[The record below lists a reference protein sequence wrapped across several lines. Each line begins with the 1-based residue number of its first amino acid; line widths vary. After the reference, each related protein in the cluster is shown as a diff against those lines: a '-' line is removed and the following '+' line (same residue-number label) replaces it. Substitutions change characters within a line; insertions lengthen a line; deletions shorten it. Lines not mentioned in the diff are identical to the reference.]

1 MAELPDVGSI
11 QPLTEAERRKA
22 FGTPLTR
29 ALKIDPISM
38 ERSPVKRGIA
48 SIGSNMLDMLPG
60 FSLEKGIQEGD
71 PVQMGF
77 GVVDLLPG
85 AAVMKAASKPIVA
98 LANKLERMAPDEIA
112 AVKNQYSKLFNSISN
127 QQDRIINSSGATGTD
142 ISAAKGVQK
151 NLDKNYSIMFDNAG
165 KKYQS
170 NLDNL
175 KEKGFNINTPL
186 FHGTKKPFEE
196 FDPTKIGQKDKGF
209 YGKGFYLSPLK
220 EEAKM
225 YGPAVGKFYTK
236 GNILNLGGTSEIQRL
251 LKSYDK
257 NAYATLE
264 PNQAYKEW
272 AGKLNSIDA
281 LPPVQKRA
289 YNDFLKAE
297 EYYKKNR
304 QVEVTSKF
312 PNENLPGGYQEVY
325 KVKIKDPDTGE
336 DFVYENVYDL
346 DGDFEIFEA
355 DMIGS
360 QTFPDLKNTS
370 KTLSYMMRDLDEK
383 ELYEEGIED
392 VSKYVSEKVKKAG
405 YDGINA
411 GSEFVIFDKKNIK
424 SAFSKGGHV
433 EKNTANNQRLI

>member
-11 QPLTEAERRKA
+11 QPLTEAEKRRA

-29 ALKIDPISM
+29 ALKIDPISVQ
-38 ERSPVKRGIA
+38 RDPIKRGIA

-60 FSLEKGIQEGD
+60 FSFKKGLEEED
-71 PVQMGF
+71 PIQMGF
-77 GVVDLLPG
+77 GVVDLIPG
-85 AAVMKAASKPIVA
+85 AALLKVASKPVSD
-98 LANKLERMAPDEIA
+98 LANKLAKMSPDEIA
-112 AVKNQYSKLFNSISN
+112 AVRQQYNPIFKNIDEQQERIYNTPNALNSEK
-127 QQDRIINSSGATGTD
+127 D
-142 ISAAKGVQK
+142 AAREIQRKVRA
-151 NLDKNYSIMFDNAG
+151 NYSIMFDNAG

-170 NLDNL
+170 NLKNL
-175 KEKGFNINTPL
+175 KKEGFDIDKPL

-236 GNILNLGGTSEIQRL
+236 GNILNLGGTSEIQRV
-251 LKSYDK
+251 LKTYDK
-257 NAYATLE
+257 DAYAMLD
-264 PNQAYKEW
+264 PNQVYKEW

-304 QVEVTSKF
+304 QVEVTSKS
-312 PNENLPGGYQEVY
+312 PNENLPGGYQDVY

-336 DFVYENVYDL
+336 ELVYKNVDDL
-346 DGDFEIFEA
+346 DDYFEVFEA

-360 QTFPDLKNTS
+360 ATFPDLQNTS
-370 KTLSYMMRDLDEK
+370 KTLSYMMRDLDQK

-411 GSEFVIFDKKNIK
+411 GSEVVIFDKKNIK
-424 SAFSKGGHV
+424 SAFAKGGPV
-433 EKNTANNQRLI
+433 DKPLYDDQRMI